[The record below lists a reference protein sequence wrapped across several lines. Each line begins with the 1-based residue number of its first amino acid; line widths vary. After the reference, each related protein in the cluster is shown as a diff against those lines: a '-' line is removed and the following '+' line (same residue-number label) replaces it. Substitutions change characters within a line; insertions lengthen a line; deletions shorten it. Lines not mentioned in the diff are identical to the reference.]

1 MKILVVHGP
10 NLNLLGV
17 REPDVYGTATLAD
30 IDSRIEHE
38 AGLLGVE
45 VECFQSNSE
54 GEIVEKIQ
62 LAPGR
67 YDGIVINPAAYTHTS
82 IAIRDA
88 VAAVGVPCVEVH
100 ISNVAG
106 REGFRRRSYVAA
118 VCVGVVSGFGAD
130 SYLLALRGLVGHLRS
145 LASE

>member
-1 MKILVVHGP
+1 MRILVVHGP
-10 NLNLLGV
+10 NLNLLGT
-17 REPDVYGTATLAD
+17 REPDVYGTTTLAE
-30 IDSRIEHE
+30 IDSRIQHE

-54 GEIVEKIQ
+54 GEIVERVQ
-62 LAPGR
+62 RAPGR
-67 YDGIVINPAAYTHTS
+67 FDGIVMNPAAYTHTS

-100 ISNVAG
+100 ISNTAG
-106 REGFRRRSYVAA
+106 REGFRRRSYIAP

-130 SYLLALRGLVGHLRS
+130 SYLLALRGLVAHLRS

>member
-1 MKILVVHGP
+1 MA
-10 NLNLLGV
+10 
-17 REPDVYGTATLAD
+17 E
-30 IDSRIEHE
+30 IDSRIQHE

-54 GEIVEKIQ
+54 GEIVERVQ
-62 LAPGR
+62 QAPGR
-67 YDGIVINPAAYTHTS
+67 FDGIVMNPAAYTHTS

-100 ISNVAG
+100 ISNTAA
-106 REGFRRRSYVAA
+106 REGFRCRSYIAP

-130 SYLLALRGLVGHLRS
+130 SYLLALRGLVAHLRS